1 MNTSNFARLKELLR
15 RAAAGQELTLG
26 FLGGSITQ
34 GSLSTQPGN
43 AMRSGCTS
51 GSWIPFR
58 SRSSTTSTAASAAQ
72 ILCTALPV
80 P

>member
-43 AMRSGCTS
+43 AYAFHWYTRN
-51 GSWIPFR
+51 
-58 SRSSTTSTAASAAQ
+58 A
-72 ILCTALPV
+72 
-80 P
+80 